1 MVLSSRHIVLSVVAS
16 FVVGGVVIA
25 CGSDGSTFGD
35 GGSGPVAVFSD
46 ASFGSD
52 DSAANDPYANDPPPQ
67 YCGPDGGAAP
77 VVTGT
82 AACPDDKNKP
92 GCSCSTPGATAAC
105 WTGLRADRNL
115 GVCKDGTTT
124 CGKSTETSNVWGD
137 CVGEVLPTVGAT
149 GAAACSCFS
158 AGTWN
163 IANTSPCYSTPDG
176 TNWGAYSTDP
186 NNAAACPTNPLPAAG
201 SRQNWSTDDLTV
213 DCAGT
218 FTLCF
223 RIRAGDFA
231 HPSTNDCIL
240 GESCIQNAVYN
251 TAKVQQTLPPLPGW
265 VGSDAACA
273 KKWGTTDVNTSP
285 GYGEM
290 IVKGQTVTCEAIDDG
305 KGNDY
310 VFNRVK
316 YCASIC
322 NDPAHPEAHDTP
334 ACVECRKDSTG
345 TFTQ

>member
-1 MVLSSRHIVLSVVAS
+1 MALSSRHIVFSVIAS

-35 GGSGPVAVFSD
+35 GTTPSGTFSD
-46 ASFGSD
+46 ASLGND
-52 DSAANDPYANDPPPQ
+52 DSAASDPYANDPPPQ

-82 AACPDDKNKP
+82 AQCPDDKNKP
-92 GCSCSTPGATAAC
+92 GCGCRAPGTTAPC

-124 CGKSTETSNVWGD
+124 CVKSTETSNVWSD
-137 CVGEVLPTVGAT
+137 CSGEVLPTVGAT

-176 TNWGAYSTDP
+176 TTYGAYST
-186 NNAAACPTNPLPAAG
+186 NPAGPPFCDATGALPATAPAT
-201 SRQNWSTDDLTV
+201 WSTDDLTV

-223 RIRAGDFA
+223 RIRFGDFA
-231 HPSTNDCIL
+231 NPSTSDCIL
-240 GESCIQNAVYN
+240 GESCIENAVYA
-251 TAKVQQTLPPLPGW
+251 TAKVKQTLPTLPGW
-265 VGSDAACA
+265 KGSDAACA
-273 KKWGTTDVNTSP
+273 KKWTLLSQTDVNASP

-305 KGNDY
+305 KGNEY

-316 YCASIC
+316 YCPSIY
-322 NDPAHPEAHDTP
+322 NVAGHDQDA

-345 TFTQ
+345 TFSQ